1 VVSCFPP
8 STGGLERVTFTLSEE
23 LVKRGHQVTVIT
35 TSRGKAHKKQTYME
49 WMVGIKVIR
58 YPETRH
64 FLEAP
69 LVPQIA
75 FRVLQED
82 YDLLHVHGMTPSIS
96 DLAIFCGI
104 LKRKPIV
111 VTYHYDPETPL
122 FGSLG
127 FIVARLYGH
136 ISYFLLKLVDGIVAT
151 TKSYAETSPVLSRL
165 LKRVEIIPLSIN
177 KDKFD
182 LHGNE
187 NLNSDRAKAN
197 ANSGV
202 ILFVGQLRE
211 HKGLR
216 YLLKAMKIVKAQI
229 SDARLIVVGDGPQ
242 RASLTKYAS
251 ELKVSDIVSF
261 EGNVTEDILP
271 HYYAISNIVVLPSY
285 TRRDAFGL
293 VLLEAMAAEKPIV
306 ASNIQ
311 GIREVMRGAGI
322 LVPPRDPQKLAKA
335 ILEIL
340 LGNQSVEQMIWHA
353 QKNIQQYSWEH
364 IVERYER
371 LYTKILFGVRHQES
385 VRRVFDTSK
394 P

>member
-1 VVSCFPP
+1 M
-8 STGGLERVTFTLSEE
+8 LSQE

-35 TSRGKAHKKQTYME
+35 TSRGKAHKEQTYVE
-49 WMVGIKVIR
+49 WMSGIKVIR
-58 YPETRH
+58 YPETRY

-82 YDLLHVHGMTPSIS
+82 FDLLHVHGMTPCIS
-96 DLAIFCGI
+96 DLAIFCGK

-127 FIVARLYGH
+127 FVVARLYDQ
-136 ISYFLLKLVDGIVAT
+136 IAYFLLKLVDGIVAT

-165 LKRVEIIPLSIN
+165 LERVEMIPLGIN
-177 KDKFD
+177 RDKFD
-182 LHGNE
+182 LTSSY
-187 NLNSDRAKAN
+187 NLNSDHAN
-197 ANSGV
+197 ANAKSEV

-229 SDARLIVVGDGPQ
+229 SDARLIIVGDGPQ

-251 ELKVSDIVSF
+251 ELKVDDVVSF

-271 HYYAISNIVVLPSY
+271 HYYAFSNMVVLPSY

-306 ASNIQ
+306 ASNIP
-311 GIREVMRGAGI
+311 GIREIVSGAGI
-322 LVPPRDPQKLAKA
+322 LVPPRNSQKLAKA

-340 LGNQSVEQMIWHA
+340 SGNQSVEKMRWHA
-353 QKNIQQYSWEH
+353 RKNIQQYSWKH

-371 LYTKILFGVRHQES
+371 LYTKILSGVRHQES
-385 VRRVFDTSK
+385 VQEVSDASK

>member
-1 VVSCFPP
+1 M
-8 STGGLERVTFTLSEE
+8 LSQE

-35 TSRGKAHKKQTYME
+35 TSRGKANNKQTYVE
-49 WMVGIKVIR
+49 WMSGIKVIR
-58 YPETRH
+58 FPETKY

-69 LVPQIA
+69 LVPQIG

-96 DLAIFCGI
+96 DLAIFCGK

-127 FIVARLYGH
+127 FVVARVYDH
-136 ISYFLLKLVDGIVAT
+136 ISYFLLRLVNGLVAT

-165 LKRVEIIPLSIN
+165 LNRVEIIPLGIN
-177 KDKFD
+177 KDRFD
-182 LHGNE
+182 LSGNE
-187 NLNSDRAKAN
+187 NLNRNHEKAN
-197 ANSGV
+197 ANSSV

-229 SDARLIVVGDGPQ
+229 SDARLIIVGDGPQ
-242 RASLTKYAS
+242 RASLTKCAS
-251 ELKVSDIVSF
+251 ELKVEDIVSF

-306 ASNIQ
+306 AFNIP
-311 GIREVMRGAGI
+311 GIREVVRSAGI
-322 LVPPRDPQKLAKA
+322 LVPPKDPQKLAKA

-340 LGNQSVEQMIWHA
+340 SGNQSVEQMKWHA
-353 QKNIQQYSWEH
+353 QKNIQQYSWEN

-371 LYTKILFGVRHQES
+371 LYTKVLG
-385 VRRVFDTSK
+385 TSK
-394 P
+394 PCKAD

>member
-1 VVSCFPP
+1 M
-8 STGGLERVTFTLSEE
+8 LSQE
-23 LVKRGHQVTVIT
+23 LVKRGHQITVIT
-35 TSRGKAHKKQTYME
+35 TSRGKANNKQTYVE
-49 WMVGIKVIR
+49 WMSGIKVIR
-58 YPETRH
+58 FPEAKY

-75 FRVLQED
+75 FHVIQED

-96 DLAIFCGI
+96 DLAIFCGK

-122 FGSLG
+122 FGSFG
-127 FIVARLYGH
+127 FVVARVYDH
-136 ISYFLLKLVDGIVAT
+136 VSYFLLRLVNGLVAT

-165 LKRVEIIPLSIN
+165 LKRVEIIPLGIN

-182 LHGNE
+182 LSGNE
-187 NLNSDRAKAN
+187 NLNRNHEKAN
-197 ANSGV
+197 ANSSV

-229 SDARLIVVGDGPQ
+229 SDARLIIVGDGPQ
-242 RASLTKYAS
+242 RASLTKCAS
-251 ELKVSDIVSF
+251 ELKVEDIVSF

-306 ASNIQ
+306 AFNIP
-311 GIREVMRGAGI
+311 GIREIVSGAGI
-322 LVPPRDPQKLAKA
+322 LVPPRDHQQLAKA

-340 LGNQSVEQMIWHA
+340 SGNQSVEQMKWHA
-353 QKNIQQYSWEH
+353 QKNIQQYSWEN

-371 LYTKILFGVRHQES
+371 LYTKVLSGVSHHKL
-385 VRRVFDTSK
+385 VGKVLGTSK
-394 P
+394 PCKAD